1 MLSSGG
7 KMSDSNPCLCAARM
21 CMEMR
26 AQTVLQSLWVLGQ
39 AVVARLPES
48 LVLAEA
54 IVNEALLPTLL
65 APEPGGQGKGYN
77 GTTLQPSR
85 QNAALALVSVGPAVA
100 RAGGECGREL
110 LRALRETVSVPVEE
124 YDGDEDQEEEEE
136 YVLDYMKEALRRCVG
151 LDDQ

>member
-1 MLSSGG
+1 MLSSCG

-65 APEPGGQGKGYN
+65 APEPGKGYN

-110 LRALRETVSVPVEE
+110 LRALLEMVNVPEE
-124 YDGDEDQEEEEE
+124 YDGDEDQEEEE
-136 YVLDYMKEALRRCVG
+136 YVLHYMKEALRRCVG